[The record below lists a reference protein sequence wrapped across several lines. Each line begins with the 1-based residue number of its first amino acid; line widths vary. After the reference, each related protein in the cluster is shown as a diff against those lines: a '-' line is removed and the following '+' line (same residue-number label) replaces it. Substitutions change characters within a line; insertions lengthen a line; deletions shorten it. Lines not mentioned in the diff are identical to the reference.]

1 MRLKDIRDSLNF
13 RGIDSIRFVLYNA
26 YRLKEI
32 LTSSFK
38 VNKEFNPPTSF
49 IITNGHLKEVEP
61 KPLHRGFDLNRFGDG
76 KEGVAIRKFVS
87 VLIKNFKPEDLVNFF
102 NNLYDLDIDI
112 TRKFFFSSSGK
123 SLGYYS
129 PDDNAVVASRQDFL
143 FHELLHMASTILR
156 KDGYLITGFHHQT
169 SPELDEEGN
178 LTSSSIGQF
187 INEGYTEVLA
197 RRYFGDLIKTTPG
210 YGLPV
215 VIAERLEVIVG
226 KEKMESLYLRG
237 DLKGLINELLK
248 YMPQENVDL
257 LFKSSDLLMVSKE
270 ADLSREEWLGY
281 SDNLFRFLF
290 VAYKNKI
297 DKEGLSEEERYRKL
311 KEYMEGFDPN
321 CIPYFEDLFSNP
333 QYALCQAKEYIVD
346 NRDLD
351 VGRHL

>member
-87 VLIKNFKPEDLVNFF
+87 VLIKNFKTEDLVNFF

-156 KDGYLITGFHHQT
+156 KDGYLVTGFHHQT

-178 LTSSSIGQF
+178 LTSSSIG
-187 INEGYTEVLA
+187 
-197 RRYFGDLIKTTPG
+197 
-210 YGLPV
+210 
-215 VIAERLEVIVG
+215 
-226 KEKMESLYLRG
+226 
-237 DLKGLINELLK
+237 
-248 YMPQENVDL
+248 
-257 LFKSSDLLMVSKE
+257 
-270 ADLSREEWLGY
+270 
-281 SDNLFRFLF
+281 
-290 VAYKNKI
+290 
-297 DKEGLSEEERYRKL
+297 
-311 KEYMEGFDPN
+311 
-321 CIPYFEDLFSNP
+321 
-333 QYALCQAKEYIVD
+333 
-346 NRDLD
+346 
-351 VGRHL
+351 